1 MNILLVAVSLTIPVM
16 LHLTNVNSKHHT
28 NPLQSPI
35 MLHLTNVY
43 RTHHTKPLRS
53 PIMLHLTNVNSK
65 HHTNPLQS
73 PIMLHL
79 TKVNSKHH
87 TTAKQKLNFLHKTMP
102 YNHNPYAH
110 FSGCGVVWRGA
121 WGEEEWIKQVQHCI
135 VRNVTKRAHRI
146 HLHCCGREISKFWAA
161 SHSRQERKKK
171 EKEKEKENP
180 TIPLFSLLVWGSPM
194 TLK

>member
-1 MNILLVAVSLTIPVM
+1 VNILLVAVSLTIPVM

-35 MLHLTNVY
+35 MLHLT
-43 RTHHTKPLRS
+43 K
-53 PIMLHLTNVNSK
+53 VNSK
-65 HHTNPLQS
+65 HHTN
-73 PIMLHL
+73 
-79 TKVNSKHH
+79 
-87 TTAKQKLNFLHKTMP
+87 AKQKLIFLHKTMP

-146 HLHCCGREISKFWAA
+146 HLHCCPRPPRFAKGEPHETSKPLVKLSPSQSTSAN
-161 SHSRQERKKK
+161 QDVQTNIPPKKSLRVATK
-171 EKEKEKENP
+171 L
-180 TIPLFSLLVWGSPM
+180 LFTS
-194 TLK
+194 